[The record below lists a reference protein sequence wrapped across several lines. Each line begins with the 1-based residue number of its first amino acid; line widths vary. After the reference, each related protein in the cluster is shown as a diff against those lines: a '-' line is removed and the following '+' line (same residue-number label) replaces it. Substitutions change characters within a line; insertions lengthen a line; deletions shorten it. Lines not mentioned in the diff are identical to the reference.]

1 MVKYLAQKMVPQYD
15 SVHLLLLLVKK
26 LRISRAQTIWVLSP
40 YAENFKQKGKAN
52 DVKPF
57 FFLLD
62 FFYARCV
69 TESVQEKI

>member
-1 MVKYLAQKMVPQYD
+1 VVKYLAQKMVPQYD

-62 FFYARCV
+62 FFMH
-69 TESVQEKI
+69 